1 MRSIVHRI
9 VESDQCQ
16 NGVSVLSSSY
26 CRLRRFEATLL
37 SGLRRMDEELSLL
50 DMHTWQGGTDAWL
63 DPWQVGLLLSWWD
76 G

>member
-1 MRSIVHRI
+1 MEQV
-9 VESDQCQ
+9 CF
-16 NGVSVLSSSY
+16 
-26 CRLRRFEATLL
+26 RLLITALEATLL

-63 DPWQVGLLLSWWD
+63 DQVGLLLSWWD